1 MMWVENRAAAAIAPR
16 PWNVN
21 KPPLKGCSQ
30 RAILQPNV
38 LGMVKLG
45 PILIIKV
52 CGVGLVPSSFFSAIT
67 QVSCCHR
74 PTPSAFI
81 ARKRS

>member
-21 KPPLKGCSQ
+21 KPPLTGCSQ

-38 LGMVKLG
+38 LGMVKIG
-45 PILIIKV
+45 PILIIKK
-52 CGVGLVPSSFFSAIT
+52 SAELG
-67 QVSCCHR
+67 
-74 PTPSAFI
+74 
-81 ARKRS
+81 